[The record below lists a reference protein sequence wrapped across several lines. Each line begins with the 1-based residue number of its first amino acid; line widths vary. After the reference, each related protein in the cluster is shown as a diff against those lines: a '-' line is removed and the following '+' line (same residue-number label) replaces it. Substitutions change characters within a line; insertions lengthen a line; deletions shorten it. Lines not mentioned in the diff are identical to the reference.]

1 NVTGVQTC
9 ALPSLCVNGH
19 SGMVRLETPAG
30 YRQEAGTHVV
40 LTTAYSQCNVALAVF
55 WQALYRH
62 RSGRN
67 PSPVDS
73 HPVYNFSFLARR
85 SAGRY
90 INDSLYTMGQL
101 RQRLNFR
108 SMATKLKDD
117 EQQALRLYHCRCRCF
132 GTFSGLAYASLSAG

>member
-1 NVTGVQTC
+1 MVRDVAKA
-9 ALPSLCVNGH
+9 ALGSAKLGSTLDLAHSLYNDGH

-30 YRQEAGTHVV
+30 YRQEASTHVV
-40 LTTAYSQCNVALAVF
+40 LTAAYSQCNVALAVF
-55 WQALYRH
+55 WKALYRH

-67 PSPVDS
+67 PPPLDC

-101 RQRLNFR
+101 RQRL
-108 SMATKLKDD
+108 
-117 EQQALRLYHCRCRCF
+117 
-132 GTFSGLAYASLSAG
+132 